1 MIEKAFKMACLTYNP
16 SEIKI
21 DDQYFT
27 REEILEISTNILERL
42 KNKMDGERKDEI
54 DFNNLNLKEHKN

>member
-1 MIEKAFKMACLTYNP
+1 MACLTYNP

-42 KNKMDGERKDEI
+42 KNKMDIQRKDGI
-54 DFNNLNLKEHKN
+54 DFNKLNFKTHRN